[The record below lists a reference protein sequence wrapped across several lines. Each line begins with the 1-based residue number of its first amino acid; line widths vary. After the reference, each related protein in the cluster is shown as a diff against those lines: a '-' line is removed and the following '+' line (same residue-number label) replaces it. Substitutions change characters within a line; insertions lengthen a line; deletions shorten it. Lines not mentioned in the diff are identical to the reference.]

1 MVINSITTLLA
12 MMVSK
17 IDEIIKILD
26 FKGTSGEIK
35 MSEKYKRNIM
45 STYFN
50 ITMYTLKPL
59 NWSYCFSRFK
69 NVG

>member
-1 MVINSITTLLA
+1 MVINSINTLFA
-12 MMVSK
+12 MIIPT
-17 IDEIIKILD
+17 IDEIMRILN

-59 NWSYCFSRFK
+59 NWSYCFSQFK

>member
-17 IDEIIKILD
+17 IDEIIKILN
-26 FKGTSGEIK
+26 FKGTRGEIT

-59 NWSYCFSRFK
+59 NWLYCFSRFK